1 MRRHFISVV
10 VVFAALFAVSDVC
23 AKDTVS
29 AAAAVSEN
37 SPEKTGKES
46 KSKKNENGG
55 TEQKKVKSDYE
66 KTDIYMFGTSF
77 SFSDSIMYMT
87 EVQKLDSVM
96 VRAEYFL
103 DSQDDYD
110 TQFKKW
116 LEDGG
121 SSMQV
126 ASSQFFTK
134 KSKADKKYA
143 KVKKNAIRKHG
154 CTIITVPDF
163 KYTRIQ

>member
-1 MRRHFISVV
+1 MRRRFISAVV
-10 VVFAALFAVSDVC
+10 LAALFAVSDVC
-23 AKDTVS
+23 AMDAASVSATVS
-29 AAAAVSEN
+29 EKSSE
-37 SPEKTGKES
+37 KAKKES
-46 KSKKNENGG
+46 KPKKESDAAK
-55 TEQKKVKSDYE
+55 QKKVKSGYE
-66 KTDIYMFGTSF
+66 KTDIYIFGTSF

-96 VRAEYFL
+96 VRADYFL
-103 DSQDDYD
+103 DGQDDYD
-110 TQFKKW
+110 SQFKKW
-116 LEDGG
+116 LEAGG

-126 ASSQFFTK
+126 ASSQFFVK

-143 KVKKNAIRKHG
+143 KVKKNAIRKHR